1 MLIQMC
7 KVFSI
12 NFILIRCGSVKY
24 NYKTENVF
32 AVCHMIRHTAKLAD
46 AAAGDARRQAAAS
59 TPRSQAA
66 ASTPR
71 QAAGHVRRPRSPV
84 PPLPRAHFFAVCR
97 IAGHTAKGAALPWA
111 RSGHTAKRPPLIPF
125 EPHTCHTHS
134 DTHAP
139 RHLPPARAHATLP
152 PPLRPQR

>member
-7 KVFSI
+7 KISKVFSI
-12 NFILIRCGSVKY
+12 NFILIRCGSVPY

-32 AVCHMIRHTAKLAD
+32 AVCHMIRHTAKDFAVCHSMGHTAKLAE

-84 PPLPRAHFFAVCR
+84 PPLPTQQQLASLPC
-97 IAGHTAKGAALPWA
+97 AGSRGTRQRGQLCCGPDRGTRQSA
-111 RSGHTAKRPPLIPF
+111 RPLSPL
-125 EPHTCHTHS
+125 S
-134 DTHAP
+134 LTHAT
-139 RHLPPARAHATLP
+139 HT
-152 PPLRPQR
+152 